1 MEELIKAIAEVQASF
16 TEFNTLVEK
25 PDNKSKQRKA
35 RVLSVKIDKQLKN
48 FRVKST
54 AVDKIP
60 E

>member
-1 MEELIKAIAEVQASF
+1 MEDLIKIIKEVQASF

-35 RVLSVKIDKQLKN
+35 RVLSVKIDKQLKA
-48 FRVKST
+48 FRVQST